1 VEAQEPFFKLLVLAV
16 QVVAGMEVPQRQV
29 LLVQQTVAVAVA
41 EVQTLQTE
49 ALVVQVLSL

>member
-29 LLVQQTVAVAVA
+29 LLAQQTVAVAVA